1 MTVRGTYAMGDKER
15 PGVLVATLPP
25 SCAEGDARL
34 IAAAPELL
42 AALMEVKGFSVTE
55 VTHCAGRK
63 CRESHCADCNGDE
76 YAESFVAEAGE
87 AYRKANAA
95 IAKATGGA
103 P

>member
-1 MTVRGTYAMGDKER
+1 MTGTLIDVIDAALYGHAVRDR
-15 PGVLVATLPP
+15 
-25 SCAEGDARL
+25 
-34 IAAAPELL
+34 IAAAPDLL

-63 CRESHCADCNGDE
+63 CRESHCADCNSDE
-76 YAESFVAEAGE
+76 YAEWYVAEAGE

-95 IAKATGGA
+95 IAKAAGEA